1 MHTRVKPVTHGAF
14 DFAELE
20 RLGLHPNDVIDFSVN
35 SNPFGSSP
43 LVLEAIR
50 STPVERYPDRE
61 SLALRRA
68 LSARLDV
75 STEQILVGNGTAELI
90 QLAAFAF
97 LQKGDHALILEPTFG
112 EYERSARLMGAN
124 IHRWRA
130 ISKNGFVPNPEV
142 VRKQLHKREMQAVF
156 ICNPNNPTGQIIPPE
171 VLGEWADEFPKTLF
185 VVDEAY
191 LAFVGGTKSAI
202 LLARKNILTL
212 RSMTKD
218 YAIAGLRLG
227 YAVGD
232 ETAIAALANLRPAW
246 NVNALAQAAGLA
258 ALQDEEYLSE
268 TLAKL
273 YEEQWV
279 FLAGLEELGYRPIP
293 SHAHYF
299 LLPVGNGARFRQDL
313 LAHGILV
320 RDCASFGLP
329 AYARIATRTH
339 SENLRLLDTLSNL
352 KQETWN
358 LEHETLSHSPRTNGL
373 ESRSPLSGSK

>member
-1 MHTRVKPVTHGAF
+1 MPTRVNPVTHGAF

-35 SNPFGSSP
+35 SNPFGASP
-43 LVLEAIR
+43 SVLEAIR
-50 STPVERYPDRE
+50 STPAERYPDRE
-61 SLALRRA
+61 SLALRRG
-68 LSARLDV
+68 LSQRLDV
-75 STEQILVGNGTAELI
+75 STEQILIGNGAAELI
-90 QLAAFAF
+90 QLAAFEF

-130 ISKNGFVPNPEV
+130 ISRNGFVPNPEEI
-142 VRKQLHKREMQAVF
+142 RKRLHKREMQAVF
-156 ICNPNNPTGQIIPPE
+156 ICNPNNPTGQIIPQE
-171 VLGEWADEFPKTLF
+171 VIGEWADEFPKTLF

-191 LAFVGGTKSAI
+191 LAFVSEMKSVI
-202 LLARKNILTL
+202 SLARKNILTL

-227 YAVGD
+227 YAIGD

-258 ALQDEEYLSE
+258 ALQDEQYLSE

-273 YEEQWV
+273 NKEKRA

-293 SHAHYF
+293 SHTHYF

-329 AYARIATRTH
+329 AYARIATRRH
-339 SENLRLLDTLSNL
+339 KENARLLQAARL
-352 KQETWN
+352 K
-358 LEHETLSHSPRTNGL
+358 
-373 ESRSPLSGSK
+373 